1 MKSKERLIFSNP
13 IFGCTDQ
20 EQIQMSQVYGGNNS
34 NSIATNLCFLEDLQ
48 AGSSANIPF
57 YGQDYSVPLYSAPTP
72 FSSVQTMAE
81 QDTNFTVDSNSDPS
95 IGFLPSIPGVG
106 ATVSMTSVPLNDLGN
121 VFQKDI
127 D

>member
-72 FSSVQTMAE
+72 FSSVQTMA
-81 QDTNFTVDSNSDPS
+81 
-95 IGFLPSIPGVG
+95 
-106 ATVSMTSVPLNDLGN
+106 
-121 VFQKDI
+121 
-127 D
+127 